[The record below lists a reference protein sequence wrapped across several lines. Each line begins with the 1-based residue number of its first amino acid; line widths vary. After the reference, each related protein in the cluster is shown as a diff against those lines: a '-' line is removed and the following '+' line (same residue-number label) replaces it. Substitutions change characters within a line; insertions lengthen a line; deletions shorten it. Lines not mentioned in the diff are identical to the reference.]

1 MPYLNTTELSKMN
14 FKHLGKNVLISDKA
28 AIYNADQIEIGD
40 NSRIDDFCVV
50 SGKVMIGRNVH
61 LAVYSHLAG
70 GRAGI
75 EMHDFSGLAYGCQ
88 IFAQSDDY
96 SGKTMT
102 NPTVPAEFKNEHEA
116 PVIIGRHC
124 ILGTNTVVIP
134 GVHIGEGTSVGAMAM
149 VTKSTQEWSI
159 YVGAPARRAKSRLK
173 DLLELEAA
181 YLKQEN

>member
-1 MPYLNTTELSKMN
+1 MPYLNTDQLSEMK
-14 FKHLGKNVLISDKA
+14 FKSLGKNVCISDKA
-28 AIYNADQIEIGD
+28 SIYNADQIEIGD

-50 SGKVMIGRNVH
+50 SGKVKIGRNVH
-61 LAVYSHLAG
+61 MAVYSHLAG

-102 NPTVPAEFKNEHEA
+102 NPTVPAEFKNETEA

-124 ILGTNTVVIP
+124 ILGTNTIVIP
-134 GVHIGEGTSVGAMAM
+134 GVHIKDGTSVGAMAM
-149 VTKSTQEWSI
+149 VTKSTEEWSI
-159 YVGAPARRAKSRLK
+159 YLGAPARRVKARSKN
-173 DLLELEAA
+173 LLELETL
-181 YLKQEN
+181 YLEQDK